1 MDFLD
6 IFPFTIKTIKTTVD
20 HVGRTDREMT
30 YVLSTRAML
39 KQSAFCRKKPNK
51 SKVFAISAEKWMCVS
66 VSAE

>member
-30 YVLSTRAML
+30 YVLSTRATL
-39 KQSAFCRKKPNK
+39 RL
-51 SKVFAISAEKWMCVS
+51 CVS
-66 VSAE
+66 WANENQSLTLMWI